1 MWVRKRTINTAML
14 AKIIGWLLMIEGA
27 FMLVPALAA
36 LCYGEND
43 SMALAGCS
51 LGTII
56 FGYLLNHTLH
66 PAHKTLGKRDG
77 LLLTASVWV
86 VFSIFGMMPFLL
98 SEHPLGVVDAFFES
112 MAGFTT
118 TGCSAYASPENLGN
132 GLNLWRAMMQWIGG
146 MGIILFTLAVI
157 PVLNHSGGMQMF
169 NAEVTGITHD
179 KTRPR
184 ISSTAKSLWG
194 VYLCLTVAC
203 FTMLWAGPM
212 DFFDSVCHAFGIMST
227 GGFSTRNMGVMSW
240 DSTYLTLIVTIFMFL
255 GGTNFSMIF
264 FACQGKFK
272 PLKQNAALRVYI
284 MLIIVSTA
292 IITLSLIF
300 NGTDHTWID
309 ATVHSLFQVVASLT
323 STGYVVPGLSSWGST
338 AAAVLVPLIFFGACA
353 GSTSGGAKIDRM
365 VVMAKYARNAVRQ
378 ALQPNQVTQVVINHK
393 VMPSFL
399 VNKAVS
405 FICLFMI
412 VIVVGALLLSMLG
425 MPMADSFFTAM
436 SAMANAGIGGPD
448 LGLGIGYAEIHPL
461 GKLTL
466 CALMLIGRLEVFTI
480 LLIFTPDFWRS

>member
-1 MWVRKRTINTAML
+1 MWVRKRTINAAML
-14 AKIIGWLLMIEGA
+14 IKIIGWLLMIEGA
-27 FMLVPALAA
+27 FMAFPAIASI
-36 LCYGEND
+36 CYEETD
-43 SMALAGCS
+43 WPVLAGCAA
-51 LGTII
+51 GTVLC
-56 FGYLLNHTLH
+56 GYILNRAIH
-66 PAHKTLGKRDG
+66 PAHKILGKRDG

-86 VFSIFGMMPFLL
+86 VFSLFGMVPFLL
-98 SEHPLGVVDAFFES
+98 SESPLSIIDAFFEA

-118 TGCSAYASPENLGN
+118 TGSSAYQHPESIGR

-194 VYLCLTVAC
+194 VYACLTLAC
-203 FTMLWAGPM
+203 FLLLWIGPM

-227 GGFSTRNMGVMSW
+227 GGFSTNTLGVMAW
-240 DSTYLTLIVTIFMFL
+240 RSTYITVIVTVFMFL

-272 PLKQNAALRVYI
+272 PLLQNAALRTYI
-284 MLIIVSTA
+284 AITAIASVLIIA
-292 IITLSLIF
+292 SLMLA
-300 NGTDHTWID
+300 GKGD
-309 ATVHSLFQVVASLT
+309 TVTEVVVNPIFQVVSAIT
-323 STGYVVPGLSSWGST
+323 STGYVAPGLSTWGT
-338 AAAVLVPLIFFGACA
+338 VAATVMIPLIFFGACA
-353 GSTSGGAKIDRM
+353 GSTSGGAKIDRII
-365 VVMAKYARNAVRQ
+365 VVVKYARNAVRQ

-393 VMPSFL
+393 VMPAHL

-405 FICLFMI
+405 FVCLFLI
-412 VIVVGALLLSMLG
+412 VLLFGALVLSMLG

-436 SAMANAGIGGPD
+436 SAMSNAGIGGPD
-448 LGLGIGYAEIHPL
+448 LGLGIGYAEIHPI
-461 GKLTL
+461 GKFVLSM
-466 CALMLIGRLEVFTI
+466 LMLIGRLELFTI
-480 LLIFTPDFWRS
+480 LLLFTADFWRS